1 MANDNNI
8 QPRNNVV
15 SVRLDDTAIQ
25 ALDLLVNS
33 GLAQSRSEA
42 AAQLIGIGVQSGG
55 ELLQQAK
62 QLAESVQR
70 IKNEMISAIK
80 SKDVAKVKDLL
91 DQDSSLV
98 NTQTETGDTA
108 ILMAVYYGANEV
120 KDLLLAKGAEL
131 NIYEASAV
139 GETKR
144 VQTILESQPELI
156 HSYSHD
162 GWTPLHLASF
172 FGYTE
177 TVRYLLDKQ
186 ADHQAKS
193 QNGMG
198 NTPLHAA
205 LAGRHTDAS
214 YLLIEAGA
222 NPNIQDS
229 SGWTPL
235 HLAAANGM
243 KPMVELLLSKGAD
256 KSLANNKLQ
265 SPLDL
270 AIEKGEHYII
280 DLLQ

>member
-1 MANDNNI
+1 MTKENNT
-8 QPRNNVV
+8 QTRSNVV

-25 ALDLLVNS
+25 ALDLLVSS

-55 ELLQQAK
+55 ALLQQAK

-70 IKNEMISAIK
+70 IKNEMITAIK

-98 NTQTETGDTA
+98 NTQTETGDTP

-120 KDLLLAKGAEL
+120 KDLLLARGAEL
-131 NIYEASAV
+131 NIYEAAAV
-139 GETKR
+139 GDTKR
-144 VQTILESQPELI
+144 VQTILESLPEQI
-156 HSYSHD
+156 RTYSHD
-162 GWTPLHLASF
+162 GWTPLHLAAF
-172 FGYTE
+172 FGHAE

-186 ADHQAKS
+186 ADHKAIS

-205 LAGRHTDAS
+205 LAGRHTEAS
-214 YLLIEAGA
+214 HLLIEAGS
-222 NPNIQDS
+222 NPNTQDN

-243 KPMVELLLSKGAD
+243 KDMVRLLLSKGAD
-256 KSLANNKLQ
+256 KNLANNKSLT
-265 SPLDL
+265 PLDL
-270 AIEKGEHYII
+270 AKEKGDKDII